1 MKKFPL
7 KFGSQKLISVLIITL
22 FVISCKQNLS
32 MADLILLNGKI
43 VTIDSN
49 FSIQS
54 ALAIKGDRIVAIG
67 SNEKIGKLANTQ
79 TQVIDLMDKTVIP
92 GLIDAHAHPES
103 ASLSEINGELPDLH
117 SISELLGWIEH
128 QASIKKEGEWIIH
141 PKMFYTRLEELRPP
155 TLSELDEISPNNP
168 VFLNGS
174 FGGIINSAAIKASGF
189 TEKEIADELDREP
202 KTGLL
207 NSFIRSS
214 TFSLLKIPPKVKLT
228 YQDEVDALKIMFSN
242 YNKFGITGVISGYG
256 DLNNYKRYEE
266 LSQKGELTVRIS
278 QNFLLPFN
286 IRDSKER
293 LVDSLKTFPLVT
305 GKGNEWVRTGAL
317 KIFVDGGI
325 LTGTAFLRE
334 PWGEKAKDIYNIND
348 AKYRGIINYTYK
360 DLLNIV
366 SAACETEWTFTAHCT
381 GGGGVDLLLDVF
393 EEVNK
398 SQPIKNLRVSIIH
411 GNFFTKEAISR
422 MQKLGIIANVQAAWF
437 YKDADAMK
445 YILGEERVKTFNPYR
460 SMIENGVILSGG
472 SDHMVK
478 LDANTSINPY
488 NPFLAMWS
496 MIARE
501 TEKGSVI
508 CPEEAITREQALKMY
523 TINNAFTTFEESL
536 KGSLEIGKLADLAVL
551 SNDPLT
557 CPADQIKEIQSV
569 LTLVGGKI
577 VYSSK

>member
-1 MKKFPL
+1 
-7 KFGSQKLISVLIITL
+7 
-22 FVISCKQNLS
+22 

-43 VTIDSN
+43 VTVNSN
-49 FSIQS
+49 FSIAS
-54 ALAIKGDRIVAIG
+54 ALAVKGDKIIG
-67 SNEKIGKLANTQ
+67 IDSNEKIGKLAKAQ
-79 TQVIDLMDKTVIP
+79 TQIIDLKGRTVIP
-92 GLIDAHAHPES
+92 GLIDAHAHPER
-103 ASLSEINGELPDLH
+103 ASLSEINEELPDLH

-155 TLSELDEISPNNP
+155 TLSELDEVSPNNP

-214 TFSLLKIPPKVKLT
+214 AFSLLKIPPKVKLT

-366 SAACETEWTFTAHCT
+366 SAACETGWTFTAHCT
-381 GGGGVDLLLDVF
+381 GGGGVDLLLNVF

-411 GNFFTKEAISR
+411 GNFFTKEAIER
-422 MQKLGIIANVQAAWF
+422 MKKLGVIANVQAAWF

-445 YILGEERVKTFNPYR
+445 YILGEGRVKTFNPYR
-460 SMIENGVILSGG
+460 SMIENGVILCGG

-508 CPEEAITREQALKMY
+508 CPKEAITREQALKMY